1 LCPSFRSIGYTSPS
15 SNTMANRVGPRGLMF
30 LCADKHT
37 GKRDK
42 YVESEIALWI
52 EAVLD
57 DCIPPRPF
65 DELCKDGV
73 LFCRVINVL
82 KEGSVPKIKKPY
94 TKETQLENINAF
106 LEAAKA
112 YGVPEDK
119 LFKPEDLQTGKGIP
133 AVITA
138 LLALGRQCYAHDWE
152 GPCLGP
158 KPTGQKKDWP
168 ENILRASEAIIPQ
181 QYGTNKLATQ
191 SGIKFGTQ
199 RDIIASVKYRE
210 VVVPKPEGEAAA

>member
-1 LCPSFRSIGYTSPS
+1 
-15 SNTMANRVGPRGLMF
+15 MF

-42 YVESEIALWI
+42 FVESEIALWI

-65 DELCKDGV
+65 DELVKDGV
-73 LFCRVINVL
+73 LLCRVINTL

-94 TKETQLENINAF
+94 TKEAQADNINAF
-106 LEAAKA
+106 LEAIKA

-119 LFKPEDLQTGKGIP
+119 LFKTADLQNGTGIP
-133 AVITA
+133 SVITC
-138 LLALGRQCYAHDWE
+138 LLALGRKCYDHEWE
-152 GPCLGP
+152 GPSLGP

-168 ENILRASEAIIPQ
+168 ENILRASESIIPS

-191 SGIKFGTQ
+191 SGIRMGTQ
-199 RDIIASVKYRE
+199 RDIIADVKYRE
-210 VVVPKPEGEAAA
+210 VQAAPKPEGEAAA